1 MMNENIFKNRR
12 ILVKRQEDG
21 KVIADTRILRYEWR
35 SSTFYIAASSLM
47 EKKNAQV
54 TALVFGSDNLY
65 EFEGSIRGSAIG
77 NEVAVYAGKPHAKED
92 RAKQRYAMVAKG
104 VVISMYFLGQEVQL
118 NRPMVLE
125 TVNISASGILIRMDS
140 GSFETG
146 NSFRMV
152 IPIEGRKLEFT
163 CEVVRVQNDNWLTE
177 EYGCRIT
184 ATHMRAKASK
194 KA

>member
-1 MMNENIFKNRR
+1 MNENIFKNRR

>member
-1 MMNENIFKNRR
+1 MNENIFKNRR

-21 KVIADTRILRYEWR
+21 KVIADTRILRYEWK

-92 RAKQRYAMVAKG
+92 RAKQRYAMAAKG

-125 TVNISASGILIRMDS
+125 TVNISAIGILIRMDS

-184 ATHMRAKASK
+184 ATHLRAKASK

>member
-1 MMNENIFKNRR
+1 MNENIFKNRR

-92 RAKQRYAMVAKG
+92 RAKQRYAMAAKG

>member
-1 MMNENIFKNRR
+1 MNENIFKNRR

-65 EFEGSIRGSAIG
+65 EFEGSVRGSAIG

-92 RAKQRYAMVAKG
+92 RAKQRYAMAAKG
-104 VVISMYFLGQEVQL
+104 VVISMYFLGQEVKL

-163 CEVVRVQNDNWLTE
+163 CEVVRVQNDNRLTE

-194 KA
+194 KE

>member
-1 MMNENIFKNRR
+1 M
-12 ILVKRQEDG
+12 
-21 KVIADTRILRYEWR
+21 IADTRILRYEWK

-65 EFEGSIRGSAIG
+65 EFEGSIRSSAIG

-92 RAKQRYAMVAKG
+92 RAKQRYAMAAKG

-118 NRPMVLE
+118 SRPMVLE

-140 GSFETG
+140 GSFEPG
-146 NSFRMV
+146 NIFRMI

-163 CEVVRVQNDNWLTE
+163 CEVVRVQNDTWLTE

-184 ATHMRAKASK
+184 ETHMRAKALK